1 MVTNIKEGWGKMWKE
16 RERHE
21 REIFTSGNKYET
33 LLLKWFCQNL
43 KPVSDQTSQSTSQFI
58 QKKKPS
64 RFFTTE
70 PPGKPKVTE
79 RSMLINM
86 EI

>member
-1 MVTNIKEGWGKMWKE
+1 ME

-21 REIFTSGNKYET
+21 REIFTSGNKYDT
-33 LLLKWFCQNL
+33 LFLKWFCQNL

-58 QKKKPS
+58 QKKKKKAS

-79 RSMLINM
+79 RSMLINTWKYNQ
-86 EI
+86 

>member
-16 RERHE
+16 KDM

-33 LLLKWFCQNL
+33 LFLKWFCQNL

-58 QKKKPS
+58 QKKKKKLADSLPLS
-64 RFFTTE
+64 HQGSPR
-70 PPGKPKVTE
+70 
-79 RSMLINM
+79 
-86 EI
+86 